1 MKNGKK
7 KKELPEEISLNGGSF
22 GMSLSAL
29 LGKNTEKKE
38 VKNTVSPAV
47 SKSENTVHKAK
58 LQRYSLQRQTAG
70 RGGKVVTL
78 VVFPQDSAFG
88 LEALAK
94 EMRKALGCG
103 AHVEEN
109 KVVLQGD
116 LTERAEKWLEKR
128 RQQNE

>member
-1 MKNGKK
+1 MKKNGKK
-7 KKELPEEISLNGGSF
+7 KELPQDISLNGEGF
-22 GMSLSAL
+22 GLSLGAL
-29 LGKNTEKKE
+29 LGKSTDNES
-38 VKNTVSPAV
+38 VKNSV
-47 SKSENTVHKAK
+47 KNSEPKTDNSAGSGK
-58 LQRYSLQRQTAG
+58 LGRYSLQKQTAG

-78 VVFPQDSAFG
+78 VVFPPDAAFG
-88 LEALAK
+88 LETLAK